1 MERLGGSGATAEGAG
16 RGPPVPDHPGQQYQ
30 PSAKPPLLHLFAH
43 SATSRMRDDELAG
56 RVGMPA
62 KDLAKI
68 AQRLVEDQIVA
79 V

>member
-1 MERLGGSGATAEGAG
+1 
-16 RGPPVPDHPGQQYQ
+16 
-30 PSAKPPLLHLFAH
+30 
-43 SATSRMRDDELAG
+43 MRDDELAG